1 MWRRIRLCITALVSI
16 MLISIVTAQAIHA
29 WRTNL
34 QEGVEGGSVAPAA
47 PGGGG
52 SGSGGSGS
60 GGFECSECPAAPDP
74 TACSPGDLSCQV
86 QQQAERISRLQAVVQ
101 TLTTTANQAIADAKK
116 ASDAVAQIGAA
127 KKTEFQ
133 AKQNKLAAQAAP
145 LQGLGSPPL
154 AAPPASK
161 AALAASMPPVS
172 S

>member
-60 GGFECSECPAAPDP
+60 GGSECPAAPDP

-86 QQQAERISRLQAVVQ
+86 QQQAERISRLQAAVQ
-101 TLTTTANQAIADAKK
+101 TLTTTANQALADAKK

-127 KKTEFQ
+127 KKAEFQ
-133 AKQNKLAAQAAP
+133 ARQQKLAAQAAP

-161 AALAASMPPVS
+161 AALAASVPPVS

>member
-1 MWRRIRLCITALVSI
+1 

-60 GGFECSECPAAPDP
+60 GGSGSGGSGSGGSECPAAPDP

-86 QQQAERISRLQAVVQ
+86 QQQAERISRLQASVQ
-101 TLTTTANQAIADAKK
+101 TLTTTANQALADAKK

-127 KKTEFQ
+127 KKAEFQ
-133 AKQNKLAAQAAP
+133 ARQQKLAAQAAP